1 MRRLAAIIK
10 SPEWLS
16 FRWSVYIPIYCRW
29 WNHRRPPA
37 SKPLA
42 IPAFRSWRNRN
53 SRSLEVINIIY
64 ILIHIYIYIYTHTHT
79 RTRTH
84 THTHA
89 HPASTST
96 SKYTYNII
104 IYIISYTYRIYA
116 DTYTSTYTYTYT
128 CVLKEGSIISESH
141 LKRWIEMVSCKHSD
155 QFQFQSTVI
164 HSSGLQWSSLGRLRQ
179 TWQNHRSWLA
189 NPRTQWKLTS
199 YSRDNT
205 IPYHYITLHYTTLHY
220 ITVHY
225 STLQYITIHTI
236 HDNHLQIGEFS
247 SPDCCTSSATM
258 LLWNW

>member
-1 MRRLAAIIK
+1 MVK
-10 SPEWLS
+10 SSTTPQPPSRWPYPLSDPEGTET
-16 FRWSVYIPIYCRW
+16 
-29 WNHRRPPA
+29 
-37 SKPLA
+37 
-42 IPAFRSWRNRN
+42 
-53 SRSLEVINIIY
+53 LEVFGGHKYYIY

-205 IPYHYITLHYTTLHY
+205 IPYHYHYITLHY
-220 ITVHY
+220 ITLHY
-225 STLQYITIHTI
+225 STLQYITVHYHTYHTWQSSTNWGI
-236 HDNHLQIGEFS
+236 FQPGLLHLIRHHVALKLVEGWDLS
-247 SPDCCTSSATM
+247 TCPDRGTKPATPATG
-258 LLWNW
+258 